1 VEADAPADRTAR
13 LVRDRL
19 ELARA
24 ISAAVARSEGR
35 LDATKR
41 EWLLELRD
49 EIDRPIAASGRA
61 A

>member
-1 VEADAPADRTAR
+1 VEADAPAERAAR

-19 ELARA
+19 ELAHA

-35 LDATKR
+35 LHATKR

-49 EIDRPIAASGRA
+49 EIDRLIASNLGD
-61 A
+61 